1 MSDVTLL
8 GLPLSGGDQKVMK
21 HKANSSVTLPAAELQ
36 LVKTLKRRL
45 RFRSNVDVVRRGLKL
60 FEQTTSRE
68 AFKAAYRHASLATR
82 EVAVREMEDL
92 DHLAG
97 EGLD

>member
-1 MSDVTLL
+1 ATAGRPVS
-8 GLPLSGGDQKVMK
+8 LPPSRGYQNGMNHNAK
-21 HKANSSVTLPAAELQ
+21 SSITLPAAELR
-36 LVKTLKRRL
+36 LVKPLKRRL
-45 RFRSNVDVVRRGLKL
+45 RLRSNVDVVRRGLKL
-60 FEQTTSRE
+60 LEETTSRE
-68 AFKAAYRHASLATR
+68 ALKAAYRHASLATR